1 MLWKNLENRD
11 RELTEPVVPELVLIL
26 HPFVLELMVE
36 SLNVTPATTL
46 LLFPPTEPIE
56 RPCPPI
62 HVMPLTVML
71 LPDVTAT
78 QSSWL
83 ETHESLRIVFVQELK
98 SKPSEL
104 CAAGSPS
111 DAEFAAY

>member
-1 MLWKNLENRD
+1 
-11 RELTEPVVPELVLIL
+11 
-26 HPFVLELMVE
+26 
-36 SLNVTPATTL
+36 
-46 LLFPPTEPIE
+46 
-56 RPCPPI
+56 
-62 HVMPLTVML
+62 MPLTVML